1 MNFNEYKQAVEEAN
15 RASNAYYNTDNP
27 IMTDAQFDQLVDL
40 IAQYEKETGDIL
52 SSSPT
57 QNVGATVLSSLNK
70 VPITPDPMLSL
81 AKRHETREVY
91 NFTDPQHSVDA
102 MVKLDGLSVRLKY
115 KNGKLVS
122 ANTRGNGY
130 EGTDVTEHVKQ
141 FTNVPLAISY
151 KDDYIIDGEAIIK
164 LDDFQKLT
172 GLANP
177 RNAASGA
184 LNVLD
189 TSVTKERH
197 LSFVA
202 WSVILPWNTSS
213 FYNNL
218 KEAEELGFTIVPTV
232 SNVNRDMIAETNQ
245 KILQLAKDNFYPCDG
260 VVWRYDDL
268 FYGNSLGSTSKTP
281 RWGIAWKPEIETT
294 ESHLRNI
301 IWQGGRGNKLTP
313 VAEFDPIEIE
323 GSIVERASLHNYSI
337 MIQTLGEHPWEG
349 ESIDV
354 YKANLIIPQIL
365 EGHGDETGHERIDI
379 PSVCPYCGQ
388 PITREEHNG
397 VVDFCCNNPSCDSKL
412 INRLDYFCGKNG
424 LNIKGLSKATLQ
436 MLIDNCW
443 VSNFEN
449 IFQLDGI
456 RDWWINQPGWG
467 EKSVDNILNAIS
479 SSERTELWRAISA
492 AGIPLIGVSTAK
504 QLANYFGTWDDF
516 REAVGHFDFTQ
527 LPDIAEQT
535 ANKINNYDYAQ
546 MDVIMNKYITCAPI
560 KVEEAQEQLLEGKT
574 FCITGS
580 LTTFKN
586 RDELKEKIESLG
598 GKVTGSVTSKT
609 SYLINNDLESTSSK
623 NERAKKLGI
632 PIISEEKFLKIFN
645 L

>member
-1 MNFNEYKQAVEEAN
+1 MDREEYKQAVEEAN
-15 RASNAYYNTDNP
+15 RASDAYYNTSNP
-27 IMTDAQFDQLVDL
+27 IMADAQFDQLVDS

-91 NFTDPQHSVDA
+91 NFTDPQHPVDA

-141 FTNVPLAISY
+141 FTNVPLTISY

-202 WSVILPWNTSS
+202 WSVILPWDTNS

-218 KEAEELGFTIVPTV
+218 KEAEELGFTIVPTIA
-232 SNVNRDMIAETNQ
+232 NVNRDLIAETNQ

-268 FYGNSLGSTSKTP
+268 FYGNSLGSTSRTP
-281 RWGIAWKPEIETT
+281 RWGIAWKPGIETT

-337 MIQTLGEHPWEG
+337 MKKTLGNPFVGQE
-349 ESIDV
+349 IAV
-354 YKANLIIPQIL
+354 TKYNLIIPGI
-365 EGHGDETGHERIDI
+365 
-379 PSVCPYCGQ
+379 
-388 PITREEHNG
+388 
-397 VVDFCCNNPSCDSKL
+397 VDA
-412 INRLDYFCGKNG
+412 KNE
-424 LNIKGLSKATLQ
+424 KG
-436 MLIDNCW
+436 
-443 VSNFEN
+443 E
-449 IFQLDGI
+449 
-456 RDWWINQPGWG
+456 WIN
-467 EKSVDNILNAIS
+467 
-479 SSERTELWRAISA
+479 
-492 AGIPLIGVSTAK
+492 
-504 QLANYFGTWDDF
+504 
-516 REAVGHFDFTQ
+516 
-527 LPDIAEQT
+527 
-535 ANKINNYDYAQ
+535 
-546 MDVIMNKYITCAPI
+546 
-560 KVEEAQEQLLEGKT
+560 GK
-574 FCITGS
+574 
-580 LTTFKN
+580 
-586 RDELKEKIESLG
+586 
-598 GKVTGSVTSKT
+598 
-609 SYLINNDLESTSSK
+609 
-623 NERAKKLGI
+623 
-632 PIISEEKFLKIFN
+632 
-645 L
+645 

>member
-1 MNFNEYKQAVEEAN
+1 MNKEEYKQAVEEAN
-15 RASNAYYNTDNP
+15 HASDAYYNTGNP
-27 IMTDAQFDQLVDL
+27 IMSDAQFDQLVDS
-40 IAQYEKETGDIL
+40 IARYEKETGDIL

-57 QNVGATVLSSLNK
+57 QKVGATVLSSLNK
-70 VPITPDPMLSL
+70 VQITPKPMLSL
-81 AKRHETREVY
+81 VKCHTAGEVED
-91 NFTDPQHSVDA
+91 FMTPSPLIA

-115 KNGKLVS
+115 QDGKLIS

-130 EGTDVTEHVKQ
+130 EGTEVTEHVKQ
-141 FTNVPLAISY
+141 FKNVPLTIPF
-151 KDDYIIDGEAIIK
+151 KGTYIIDGEAVIK
-164 LDDFQKLT
+164 LDDFQNLT

-202 WSVILPWNTSS
+202 WDVIEPNDTNS
-213 FYNNL
+213 FYQNL
-218 KEAEELGFTIVPTV
+218 KKAEDLGFTIVPLLNNPVMTTI
-232 SNVNRDMIAETNQ
+232 DETNK
-245 KILQLAKDNFYPCDG
+245 KIIDMAKEQSYPCDG
-260 VVWRYDDL
+260 VVWRYDNIA
-268 FYGNSLGSTSKTP
+268 FGNSLGMTSHAP
-281 RWGIAWKPEIETT
+281 RYAIAWKPEIKTT
-294 ESHLRNI
+294 QSVLRNI
-301 IWQGGRGNKLTP
+301 VWQGGRGNKLTP

-337 MIQTLGEHPWEG
+337 MVQTLGEHPWEG

-379 PSVCPYCGQ
+379 PSICPYCGQ
-388 PITREEHNG
+388 PITKEEHNG
-397 VVDFCCNNPSCDSKL
+397 VIDLCCNNPECNSKL
-412 INRLDYFCGKNG
+412 INRLDHFCGKSG

-436 MLIDNCW
+436 KLIDW
-443 VSNFEN
+443 QWIDNFESL
-449 IFQLDGI
+449 FKLSDH
-456 RDWWINQPGWG
+456 RDIWINQPGWG

-479 SSERTELWRAISA
+479 TSARTELWRAISA

-504 QLANYFGTWDDF
+504 QLANYFVTWNDF
-516 REAVGHFDFTQ
+516 RAAVGNFDFTQ

-535 ANKINNYDYAQ
+535 ANKINNYDYTQ
-546 MDVIMNKYITCAPI
+546 MDIIMDKYITCVPI
-560 KVEEAQEQLLEGKT
+560 KVEEVQDQPLKGQT

-580 LTTFKN
+580 LEHFKN
-586 RDELKEKIESLG
+586 RDELKQKIEELG

-609 SYLINNDLESTSSK
+609 SFLINNDLESTSSK
-623 NERAKKLGI
+623 NNKAKNLGI
-632 PIISEEKFLKIFN
+632 PIISEKEFLEKNDL
-645 L
+645 